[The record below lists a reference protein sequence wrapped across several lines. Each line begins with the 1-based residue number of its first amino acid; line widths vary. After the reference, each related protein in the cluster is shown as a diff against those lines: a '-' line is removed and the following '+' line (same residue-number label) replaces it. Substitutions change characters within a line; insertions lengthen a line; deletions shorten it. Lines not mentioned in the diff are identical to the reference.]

1 MNRNI
6 FTLIIALIIL
16 PLASAFAQENADSVS
31 NDGNRRKWLND
42 VKDYKYQMLE
52 REAQMTPEQAEMFFP
67 LYQEMEN
74 KVFMVNLEARQREMQ
89 VSDNFDDATDED
101 FKQAAQALSDVK
113 VLEETGERIRK
124 TYGTNLLEGAEIEK
138 EYYPQFA
145 KILSNKQ
152 LFLLKRAETHFASDL
167 LRHYNRS
174 RELNSQ

>member
-16 PLASAFAQENADSVS
+16 PLANAFAQENADSVS

-113 VLEETGERIRK
+113 VLE
-124 TYGTNLLEGAEIEK
+124 AEIEK

>member
-52 REAQMTPEQAEMFFP
+52 REAQMTPEQAEVFFP
-67 LYQEMEN
+67 IYQEMEN
-74 KVFMVNLEARQREMQ
+74 KVFLVNLEARQREMQ

-113 VLEETGERIRK
+113 VLE
-124 TYGTNLLEGAEIEK
+124 AEIEK

>member
-101 FKQAAQALSDVK
+101 FRLAAQALSDVK
-113 VLEETGERIRK
+113 VLE
-124 TYGTNLLEGAEIEK
+124 AEIEK

>member
-67 LYQEMEN
+67 LYQELEN

-113 VLEETGERIRK
+113 VLE
-124 TYGTNLLEGAEIEK
+124 AEIEK

>member
-113 VLEETGERIRK
+113 VLE
-124 TYGTNLLEGAEIEK
+124 AEIEK

-145 KILSNKQ
+145 KILSDKQ

>member
-52 REAQMTPEQAEMFFP
+52 REAQMTPEQAEMFFS

-113 VLEETGERIRK
+113 VLE
-124 TYGTNLLEGAEIEK
+124 AEIEK

>member
-113 VLEETGERIRK
+113 VLE
-124 TYGTNLLEGAEIEK
+124 AEIEK

>member
-52 REAQMTPEQAEMFFP
+52 REAQMTPEQAKMFFP

-113 VLEETGERIRK
+113 VLE
-124 TYGTNLLEGAEIEK
+124 AEIEK

>member
-6 FTLIIALIIL
+6 FTLIIAFIIL

-31 NDGNRRKWLND
+31 NDVNRRRWLND

-52 REAQMTPEQAEMFFP
+52 RESQVTPKQAEMFFP

-113 VLEETGERIRK
+113 VLE
-124 TYGTNLLEGAEIEK
+124 AEIEK

>member
-16 PLASAFAQENADSVS
+16 PLASAFARENADSVS

-113 VLEETGERIRK
+113 VLE
-124 TYGTNLLEGAEIEK
+124 AEIEK

>member
-52 REAQMTPEQAEMFFP
+52 REAQMTPKQAEMFFP

-113 VLEETGERIRK
+113 VLE
-124 TYGTNLLEGAEIEK
+124 AEIEK

>member
-89 VSDNFDDATDED
+89 VSDNFDNATDED

-113 VLEETGERIRK
+113 VLE
-124 TYGTNLLEGAEIEK
+124 AEIEK

>member
-89 VSDNFDDATDED
+89 VFDNFDDATDED

-113 VLEETGERIRK
+113 VLE
-124 TYGTNLLEGAEIEK
+124 AEIEK

>member
-101 FKQAAQALSDVK
+101 FKHAAQALSDVK
-113 VLEETGERIRK
+113 VLE
-124 TYGTNLLEGAEIEK
+124 AEIEK

-167 LRHYNRS
+167 SRHYNRS